1 MSIFHPPGS
10 TSEKKKSR
18 LGITE
23 RERER
28 ESVCVCEWDTER
40 ERVCV
45 CEWVTER
52 KRERVLALRGCR
64 GLFLGSVRARFSPG
78 IPLRRVLDLTEPEGL
93 GFEDRLR
100 GVTRKRSNPENQKT
114 SLAFVLLRLG
124 EPNFFSS
131 TFSQFSH
138 LVSNIR
144 PDGAARIFLPSSA
157 TVGIRT
163 VGRVAPT
170 WKN

>member
-1 MSIFHPPGS
+1 MTSHVTLRSIFSGDATSTPIPGDGVGCRFFIRQGQRRRRRKVG
-10 TSEKKKSR
+10 SESLK
-18 LGITE
+18 
-23 RERER
+23 ERER

-93 GFEDRLR
+93 GFVDRL
-100 GVTRKRSNPENQKT
+100 GVGGGDEKKVKS
-114 SLAFVLLRLG
+114 
-124 EPNFFSS
+124 
-131 TFSQFSH
+131 
-138 LVSNIR
+138 
-144 PDGAARIFLPSSA
+144 
-157 TVGIRT
+157 
-163 VGRVAPT
+163 
-170 WKN
+170 

>member
-1 MSIFHPPGS
+1 MGHL
-10 TSEKKKSR
+10 EK
-18 LGITE
+18 E
-23 RERER
+23 
-28 ESVCVCEWDTER
+28 
-40 ERVCV
+40 
-45 CEWVTER
+45 
-52 KRERVLALRGCR
+52 RERVLALRGCR

-138 LVSNIR
+138 LVPNIR